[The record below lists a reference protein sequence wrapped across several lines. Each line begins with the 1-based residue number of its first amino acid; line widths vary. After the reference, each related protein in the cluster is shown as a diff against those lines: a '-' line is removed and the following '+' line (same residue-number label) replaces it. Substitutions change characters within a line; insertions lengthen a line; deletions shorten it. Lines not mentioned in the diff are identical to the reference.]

1 MVEDDKLKD
10 LDSSP
15 DDDDTEIAGKTNAV
29 AEASLASNLEPMDG
43 NTSEEI
49 GFVDVDLSGKEP
61 TVARVVPKADEQ
73 DSAGKAE
80 DTGKAGD
87 ADESGD
93 ADEAGDVAYSV
104 KVRQRIGRERRLK
117 EEERRAR
124 IVAEKEATDTK
135 RELAKLKAEKETSAI
150 DVEIDDLKGKIKTAK
165 HALDHDEEV
174 ELTDKL
180 QKANMRRV
188 TAEKVAVEEK
198 PEIKKPQAD
207 DEEPELHAL
216 AKQWYKRNDWMYDVR
231 NREQHDE
238 AVAVNGELLKEGVVK
253 PQTQDFYD
261 ELDRRLTERLEE
273 KKLNVPKKNS
283 EAKASPVAGVETA
296 PVRTS
301 KKSVRLNADDFSMMR
316 RVGLNPEN
324 KAHLIEYARNKAK
337 SSASV

>member
-1 MVEDDKLKD
+1 MDKDDLKD
-10 LDSSP
+10 LDNTK
-15 DDDDTEIAGKTNAV
+15 DDDDSEIAGKANAV
-29 AEASLASNLEPMDG
+29 ADAGLANNLEPMDG
-43 NTSEEI
+43 ATSEET

-61 TVARVVPKADEQ
+61 TVARVVKEEKKD
-73 DSAGKAE
+73 D
-80 DTGKAGD
+80 AGD
-87 ADESGD
+87 AGSAGD
-93 ADEAGDVAYSV
+93 GGEAGDGGDGGEAGDAAYSV

-174 ELTDKL
+174 ELIDKL

-238 AVAVNGELLKEGVVK
+238 AVAVNGELLKEGAVK

-283 EAKASPVAGVETA
+283 EAKASPVADVETA

-301 KKSVRLNADDFSMMR
+301 KKSVRLTTDDFAMMR

-324 KAHLIEYARNKAK
+324 KTHLIEYARTKAK
-337 SSASV
+337 SSATV